1 MVDYNALVLH
11 GLYTYIIIQLYKIS
25 IERRGKMR
33 NIFKMLLLASVL
45 LSTFVFADFGS
56 ALKKQTFLKPEE
68 AFKVSAVK
76 KDSMIEATITLGK
89 EIYIYDDS
97 LHIKV
102 TKPQSFEVKE
112 IQKPEPHDLHGDLVH
127 EGVVLVKIPTDVIES
142 KVSGSYTISVEFEG
156 CNARGICYLPE
167 KKTFEF
173 KSSGTVV
180 TSPVSTEKESQPS
193 VTKVEEKGVFDKI
206 SSLSKE
212 GNTAKIA
219 DVLGSE
225 SSLFIIL
232 LFFVFGLLLALTP
245 CVFPMIPILSSIIV
259 SQSGDGKPSV
269 GKAFFTSLIYVVS
282 MALTYTVV
290 GVVAGLLGADI
301 QAAMQNPWVLTVF
314 AAMFVALAFSLF
326 GYYEIGLPASWQ
338 SKISTASDEAG
349 QKGGIAGTAIMGLL
363 SALIVGP
370 CVAPPLGGAV
380 LFISHTG
387 DALLGGI
394 ALFVMSMGMGVP
406 LLLVGIGAG
415 KFMPRPGG
423 WMTRVSQVFGVM
435 MLGLAIFMLARILPD
450 SLTLILW
457 ALLFMGSALFMG
469 VFDSSSESKGMMKL
483 AQLLAMVFMLY
494 GASLFVGA
502 LSGATSILHPFAKF
516 TSGGKGVATVEVD
529 KSKHLGYSV
538 ERLMEEVKA
547 SDKPVVVDFG
557 KDSCTACT
565 ELEVI
570 TFPHPKVQE
579 QLKNFTFIKID
590 LTANSDEDKALLK
603 KYELFGTPNII
614 FFGKD
619 NKYIQEKGLTGF
631 IPPEDFA
638 KHLEGIK

>member
-1 MVDYNALVLH
+1 
-11 GLYTYIIIQLYKIS
+11 
-25 IERRGKMR
+25 MR

-56 ALKKQTFLKPEE
+56 ALKKQKFLSPDE
-68 AFKVSAVK
+68 AFQATAVK
-76 KDSMIEATITLGK
+76 KDDAIETKLIIADSIHVY
-89 EIYIYDDS
+89 EDS
-97 LHIKV
+97 LKYEITAPKSV
-102 TKPQSFEVKE
+102 NLEVAKPQSHDFDGDKVYEKEVS
-112 IQKPEPHDLHGDLVH
+112 VS
-127 EGVVLVKIPTDVIES
+127 IPVSMIES
-142 KVSGSYTISVEFEG
+142 KVAGDYTLAIKFEA
-156 CNARGICYLPE
+156 CSDKGICYQPIT
-167 KKTFEF
+167 KTFTF
-173 KSSGTVV
+173 KGA
-180 TSPVSTEKESQPS
+180 EI
-193 VTKVEEKGVFDKI
+193 GLFDKI
-206 SSLSKE
+206 GSLMKE

-225 SSLFIIL
+225 SSFFIIL

-245 CVFPMIPILSSIIV
+245 CIFPMIPILSSIIV
-259 SQSGDGKPSV
+259 SQSGNEKPSV
-269 GKAFFTSLIYVVS
+269 AKAFFTSLVYVVS

-301 QAAMQNPWVLTVF
+301 QTAMQNPWVLTIF

-338 SKISTASDEAG
+338 SKISKASDDA
-349 QKGGIAGTAIMGLL
+349 QSKGILGTAIMGLL

-387 DALLGGI
+387 DALLGGV

-435 MLGLAIFMLARILPD
+435 MLGLAVFMLARILPD

-457 ALLFMGSALFMG
+457 ALLFMGSALYMG
-469 VFDSSSESKGMMKL
+469 VFDNSSESKGMMKL
-483 AQLLAMVFMLY
+483 AQLLAMVFMLF

-538 ERLMEEVKA
+538 ERLMKEVKA

-565 ELEVI
+565 ELEMI

-603 KYELFGTPNII
+603 EYELFGTPNII

-619 NKYIQEKGLTGF
+619 NKYIQEKSLTGF
-631 IPPEDFA
+631 IEPEVFA
-638 KHLEGIK
+638 KHLESIK